1 MAGVHPV
8 RIPVRL
14 NARRYAASGDVYMAW
29 IMNGLTAFVLAL
41 MTVSIA
47 CAGVPQNGPAHDA
60 SAQPRTEE
68 SMPAGTMSGG
78 MKPYGKGY
86 DADAALKISQAA
98 IGRSLGGYVFLD
110 RQEQPV
116 RLEDYRGKPLL
127 ISLIYTSCFHIC
139 PTTTR
144 NLASAVD
151 TAASAVGR
159 DAFHVVTI
167 GFDAAHDT
175 PERMRAYA
183 RQQGVSGEKNW
194 TFLSADKAT
203 MTRLAA
209 DLGFLFTPS
218 SKGFDHLIQTTVVDK
233 EGKIFRQIYGMDF
246 EPAILTEAL
255 KEAVFGLSP
264 ASLSLTDLVNRVR
277 LFCTIYDPSTG
288 TYRFNY
294 AMIFGMGVGVL
305 MLIVMGIILIRFWRN
320 NAEPGNP

>member
-1 MAGVHPV
+1 
-8 RIPVRL
+8 
-14 NARRYAASGDVYMAW
+14 MAW
-29 IMNGLTAFVLAL
+29 ITNGLTVLTLTL
-41 MTVSIA
+41 MSVSIA
-47 CAGVPQNGPAHDA
+47 WAGVPTTGSAHDA
-60 SAQPRTEE
+60 STQPHMAETM
-68 SMPAGTMSGG
+68 SAGTMSGG
-78 MKPYGKGY
+78 MKAFGKDY
-86 DADAALKISQAA
+86 DADAALKISQQA
-98 IGRSLGGYVFLD
+98 IGRVLSGYTFLD
-110 RQEQPV
+110 RHEQPV

-151 TAASAVGR
+151 TAGSAVGR

-183 RQQGVSGEKNW
+183 RQQGVSWKKNW
-194 TFLSADKAT
+194 TFLSADGAT
-203 MTRLAA
+203 ITRLAA

-233 EGKIFRQIYGMDF
+233 EGRIFRQIYGMDF

-255 KEAVFGLSP
+255 KEVIFGLSP

-305 MLIVMGIILIRFWRN
+305 MLTVMGIVIIRFWRN
-320 NAEPGNP
+320 NSSPGNS